1 MTHSDAQC
9 RKMAG
14 FISGPVS
21 HHPRNGEKNMS
32 DVSDVG
38 GGGGPSS
45 IVTPRKRGIEVNGD
59 ESSHLGS
66 PTPIVGPQ
74 KSGVDETSESGV
86 TSVKVVKSGF
96 DAQSTS
102 CLLYTS
108 PSPRDLSTS
117 RMPSSA

>member
-21 HHPRNGEKNMS
+21 YHPRNGEKNMS

-38 GGGGPSS
+38 DGGGTSS
-45 IVTPRKRGIEVNGD
+45 IVTPRKRGIQATVDG
-59 ESSHLGS
+59 SSHLGS

-102 CLLYTS
+102 K
-108 PSPRDLSTS
+108 LSEAL
-117 RMPSSA
+117 SSGKSVVNITFNIGS